1 MESRGKLHFAS
12 PFQVFVEPS
21 FYSELR
27 DLKLHKLKLTTD
39 EIPIQCS
46 VNNDG
51 QATLAQT
58 SFDVADKSTKA
69 ENLCLKGLVRNF
81 NTLEGFKDLNK
92 PEHLQTFSKKIFE
105 ENTDLDDLCSNVYVI
120 SFAELKK
127 YTLLYWIAFPVFQF
141 EGTVFKISNL
151 QHPSDSNDL
160 KDCLGKLIGKYVYKD
175 SDCLLVRQ
183 FGKFNG
189 NLPIYVKS
197 VISKLYYEAKQTKF
211 CIKLVSQTQLTTM
224 DLDLKVSGPEISISD
239 LRVTGWS
246 RNSSGK
252 LSPKFIDLSS
262 MLDPLK
268 MSEQSVDLNLQLM
281 KWRIQPDL
289 DLDVIRSQKVLL
301 LGSGTLGCYIARALL
316 AWGVRNITFVDNGKV
331 SHSNPVRQPLF
342 TFDDVGKN
350 KAQAAMEN
358 LKKVLPA
365 VSATFHVLEIP
376 MIGHPIVD
384 EAVQR
389 KQYFELEQLIKA
401 HDVIFLLM
409 DSRETRWLPTVI
421 GKANGKLVMNAA
433 LGFDSYL
440 VMRHG
445 DSVNGLGC
453 YFCNDIV
460 APADSLKDRTLDQMC
475 TVTRPGCAL
484 MAASLAVEIMVSFLQ
499 TNRNNNV
506 NCLGDPTPHQI
517 RGFLSDFTNVRLE
530 TPQYNH
536 CSACSSPVVSAY
548 LQDGWAFVKTA
559 IDNPKIVED
568 LSGLTK
574 VQEDAEK
581 RLAELDLSDFNDFSD
596 DDGEENFVEV

>member
-1 MESRGKLHFAS
+1 MESEGKVQFSL
-12 PFQVFVEPS
+12 PFQFFVEPS

-27 DLKLHKLKLTTD
+27 NKKLHKLKLTTD

-46 VNNDG
+46 VNNNG
-51 QATLAQT
+51 QTTLAQN
-58 SFDVADKSTKA
+58 SFDVATTNTKS
-69 ENLCLKGLVRNF
+69 EMLCLKGFVKNF
-81 NTLEGFKDLNK
+81 NTLEEFKNLNK
-92 PEHLQTFSKKIFE
+92 PEYLESHSRWMFE
-105 ENTDLDDLCSNVYVI
+105 EDTALDDLCSSFYLI

-127 YTLLYWIAFPVFQF
+127 YTLIYWISFPVFQF
-141 EGTVFKISNL
+141 VGTTFKINNL
-151 QHPSDSNDL
+151 QYTSDSNEL
-160 KDCLGKLIGKYVYKD
+160 KNCSEKLSGKFVYKD
-175 SDCLLVRQ
+175 SKCLLVRQ
-183 FGKFNG
+183 LGRCNGK
-189 NLPIYVKS
+189 LPVFVKS
-197 VISKLYYEAKQTKF
+197 IISKLFYHTKKTSF
-211 CIKLVSQTQLTTM
+211 SIKMVSHTQIASM
-224 DLDLKVSGPEISISD
+224 DIDLKLSNPEISLSD

-252 LSPKFIDLSS
+252 LSPKFIDLSN

-268 MSEQSVDLNLQLM
+268 MNEQSVDLNLKLM

-289 DLDVIRSQKVLL
+289 DLDVIQSQKILL

-316 AWGVRNITFVDNGKV
+316 AWGVKNITFVDNGKV

-342 TFDDVGKN
+342 NFDDVGKN

-358 LKKVLPA
+358 LKKVFPA
-365 VSATFHVLEIP
+365 VFSTFHVLEIP

-384 EAVQR
+384 EAAQ
-389 KQYFELEQLIKA
+389 KKHYSELEQLIKT

-440 VMRHG
+440 VLRHG

-484 MAASLAVEIMVSFLQ
+484 MAASLAVEMMVSYLQ
-499 TNRNNNV
+499 TNNNTNA

-517 RGFLSDFTNVRLE
+517 RGFLNNFTNVCLE

-536 CSACSSPVVSAY
+536 CSACSFPVTSAY
-548 LQDGWAFVKTA
+548 LQDGWAFVQA
-559 IDNPKIVED
+559 ALDNPKIVED
-568 LSGLTK
+568 LSGLTQ
-574 VQEDAEK
+574 VQEDAER
-581 RLAELDLSDFNDFSD
+581 RLEELDLSEFDDFPENDSNEDF
-596 DDGEENFVEV
+596 EQV